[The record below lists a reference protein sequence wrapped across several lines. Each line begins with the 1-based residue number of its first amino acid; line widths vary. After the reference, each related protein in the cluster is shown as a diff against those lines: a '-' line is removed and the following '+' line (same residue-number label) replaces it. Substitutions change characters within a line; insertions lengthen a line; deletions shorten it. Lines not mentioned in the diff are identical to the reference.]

1 MASIGGRSPGV
12 GQSTSQMLSSLG
24 LEASKLSRD
33 IAVTMAGAQTE
44 VQKLL
49 QNLAAGFAS
58 AAGSKAGSQAAAS
71 SGNVTHAVGKLVF
84 ISVLQEAIDKA
95 SKSQHFNVE
104 TAINDLWNHLD
115 SARKFASSASSAGP
129 TPAASP
135 NIELQ
140 KLQNMMS
147 RRADMFRAL
156 NDVMQKYDQSA
167 KNVIQNM
174 RG

>member
-1 MASIGGRSPGV
+1 
-12 GQSTSQMLSSLG
+12 MLSSLG

-33 IAVTMAGAQTE
+33 IAVTMAGAQSE

-49 QNLAAGFAS
+49 QNLAANFAGV
-58 AAGSKAGSQAAAS
+58 AGSKAAAQPAAGG
-71 SGNVTHAVGKLVF
+71 SGNVTQAVGKLVF

-115 SARKFASSASSAGP
+115 SARKFATSASSAGP
-129 TPAASP
+129 TPSVGSS
-135 NIELQ
+135 IELQ

-156 NDVMQKYDQSA
+156 SNVMQKYDQTA
-167 KNVIQNM
+167 KSVIQNM
-174 RG
+174 R